1 MSAFI
6 STFYPQL
13 SSIME
18 TLTKAALADIVKL
31 VDDGAAVLRLEISQ
45 TRKMNTTLKRKLE
58 LMESELRKGRGRGGS
73 CGGGCRSFGVQV
85 GDELGGTDGVER
97 ELGGEWSLQLWRE
110 KEELPVL
117 EESGLGQYKAVDD
130 DKDGYEMLVMEE
142 NQVRTAWGSGPGVE
156 LGVKGETRWIQP
168 LEMCG
173 GGEPRA
179 VSERCERWH
188 KTQLRGGPTEL
199 HRSEYQD
206 GEGGG
211 REFQEEAL
219 GVKDGIGIAENRT
232 GAFLVK
238 EETHAEE
245 MCDAVPPDGGKRLKV
260 KEESR
265 WIQPL
270 ERCDTVESGANS
282 MKKPAF
288 EDQHREMEHISETS
302 NNPRHPSAQFQPGH
316 QEEEADCQVKV
327 LQGTEDVTQ
336 IQLIQQ
342 HHTLGEFPGSY
353 EDTVFDS
360 HLPDTD
366 GYILPGKNLQKNRHS
381 DVGWDASTGEF
392 VCVQCG
398 MSFTH
403 KRGLYQHE
411 RTHTGERPFKCP
423 QCCKSFSHRNNLYR
437 HQRIHT
443 GERPYACGTCGKT
456 FSQPNNLKRHQAVHT
471 GEKPFHCFYCGKKF
485 ALLFYLK
492 IHSKIHEKASV

>member
-1 MSAFI
+1 MSDFT
-6 STFYPQL
+6 STFYTQL

-45 TRKMNTTLKRKLE
+45 TQKMNTTLKRKLE

-73 CGGGCRSFGVQV
+73 CGRRSFGVQV
-85 GDELGGTDGVER
+85 GDESGGTDGVER
-97 ELGGEWSLQLWRE
+97 ELGSDWSLQLWRG
-110 KEELPVL
+110 KEELPIL
-117 EESGLGQYKAVDD
+117 EESGLGLYKVVDADKNRSEMIAV
-130 DKDGYEMLVMEE
+130 EE
-142 NQVRTAWGSGPGVE
+142 NEVRTAWDSVPGVG
-156 LGVKGETRWIQP
+156 LGMKGETRWIQP
-168 LEMCG
+168 SETYG
-173 GGEPRA
+173 EGEPRTA
-179 VSERCERWH
+179 FERCERWH
-188 KTQLRGGPTEL
+188 ETQLRGGPTEL
-199 HRSEYQD
+199 LRSEHQD
-206 GEGGG
+206 EEASG

-219 GVKDGIGIAENRT
+219 GVKDSIGIEENRT
-232 GAFLVK
+232 GALLVK

-245 MCDAVPPDGGKRLKV
+245 MCDAVPPDGLKRLKV

-270 ERCDTVESGANS
+270 EMCDTVEPGANS

-288 EDQHREMEHISETS
+288 GDQHCEMEHKAETT
-302 NNPRHPSAQFQPGH
+302 NNPRHPSMQYRPGH
-316 QEEEADCQVKV
+316 QEEETEGQVKV
-327 LQGTEDVTQ
+327 LQGKEDLAQ
-336 IQLIQQ
+336 NQLIQQ
-342 HHTLGEFPGSY
+342 HHTLAEFPGSY

-366 GYILPGKNLQKNRHS
+366 GYTLSGKNLQKDNHS
-381 DVGWDASTGEF
+381 DVGWVASTRQF

-403 KRGLYQHE
+403 KRSLYQHE

-492 IHSKIHEKASV
+492 IHSKIHEKVSV